1 MVEIVECDQYS
12 YSQHIKTLHFGREV
26 VVSNPIGPH
35 RYDDAFVYFNRQA
48 PCFNLI
54 AEKDEEIILYR
65 NSDLIKHISSPK
77 SFMVSAKFE
86 KALLCGQYFD
96 SHMQF
101 NQWCFDNDLTHKLLK
116 KQVQINAY
124 FDPFTRHPMTGD
136 LCVPPILLAK
146 HHPDL
151 NLSSSLAEIIKLDP
165 IIVPIKKGQ
174 GIHFDKH
181 HYQCIVSANVRFLK
195 VADEY

>member
-1 MVEIVECDQYS
+1 MVDRIECDQYS
-12 YSQHIKTLHFGREV
+12 YNQHIKALHLGREV
-26 VVSNPIGPH
+26 VISNPIGPY
-35 RYDDAFVYFNRQA
+35 RYDDAFVYFNHQA

-54 AEKDEEIILYR
+54 AEEDEEIILYR
-65 NSDLIKHISSPK
+65 NSDLIKQISVPK
-77 SFMVSAKFE
+77 SFIVSAKFD
-86 KALLCGQYFD
+86 KALLFSQYFD

-101 NQWCFDNDLTHKLLK
+101 NQWCFDNFLTHKLLK

-165 IIVPIKKGQ
+165 IIVHLKKGQ

-181 HYQCIVSANVRFLK
+181 HYQCIVPANVRFLK